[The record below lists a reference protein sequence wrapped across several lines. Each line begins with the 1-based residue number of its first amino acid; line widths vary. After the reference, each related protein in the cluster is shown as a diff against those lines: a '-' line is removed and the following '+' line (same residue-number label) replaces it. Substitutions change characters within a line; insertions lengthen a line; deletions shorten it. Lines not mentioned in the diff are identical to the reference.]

1 MICFLPLLNE
11 IAECDVVNF
20 FVQKYLK
27 KKKKSLL
34 WVLAQAYLFIK
45 ILQLLK
51 NSLKNTF

>member
-11 IAECDVVNF
+11 IPECDVVNF

>member
-27 KKKKSLL
+27 KKKKKLVMGFGTSI
-34 WVLAQAYLFIK
+34 FIYK
-45 ILQLLK
+45 DITTSEK
-51 NSLKNTF
+51 